1 MAIDTKSVSQLIT
14 DFRALKAKDSI
25 TPESLGYILQRL
37 ADLLATAGNSETI
50 AKIQTLLEGFRI
62 AGYAITN
69 IKQGAADRNNVNAV
83 IDKLNLGTGE
93 VTSSSGILLQQATTE
108 RAGAM
113 RAQQVTDL
121 NNARTGVATLQKQM
135 KQAEQSIEEIA
146 SKLGATSGK
155 GIYNTAQISCF
166 VKTNRLHVIGAQQL
180 IADGY
185 VPYIFRPIRKRNQFK
200 DNTIK
205 IPNGKKYCHA
215 TKGWSVYGSMYSVR
229 IANTEVQFT
238 TQDHGLLSQPATA
251 YSSAAQDF
259 VSRHVNKDG
268 DTTFGWGR
276 SSVIL
281 RDRKQQDRRH
291 RMIRL
296 RFGIGFAKPIHPGRA
311 KITSANLVSSL
322 AEFSIIYD
330 SGTRTWRFGHP

>member
-1 MAIDTKSVSQLIT
+1 MAINTSSVTQLIT

-50 AKIQTLLEGFRI
+50 AKIQALLDGFRI

-93 VTSSSGILLQQATTE
+93 VSSSSGIFLQQATTE

-121 NNARTGVATLQKQM
+121 NNARTGVAALQKQM
-135 KQAEQSIEEIA
+135 KQAEQTIEQIL
-146 SKLGATSGK
+146 SQLGATSNK

-185 VPYIFRPIRKRNQFK
+185 VPYLFRPIRKRNPFK
-200 DNTIK
+200 DKTITK
-205 IPNGKKYCHA
+205 PNGKKYCHP

-229 IANTEVQFT
+229 VVKTEVQFT
-238 TQDHGLLSQPATA
+238 TQPHSFLSQPATA
-251 YSSAAQDF
+251 FSSAAQDF
-259 VSRHVNKDG
+259 VSRSTNRDG

-281 RDRKQQDRRH
+281 RDRKRADRRH

-296 RFGIGFAKPIHPGRA
+296 RFGIGFAKPIRPGRG
-311 KITSANLVSSL
+311 KITPANLVSSL
-322 AEFSIIYD
+322 AEFSVIYD
-330 SGTRTWRFGHP
+330 SATNTWHFGHP